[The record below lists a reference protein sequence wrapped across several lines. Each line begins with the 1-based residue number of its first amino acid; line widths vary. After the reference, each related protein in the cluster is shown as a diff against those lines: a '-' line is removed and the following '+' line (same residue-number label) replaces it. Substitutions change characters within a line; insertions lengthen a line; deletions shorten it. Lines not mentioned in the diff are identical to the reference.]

1 MNLIIKDRGMG
12 KTTDLLRLSDR
23 TKIPIICKDP
33 ELLKKMASDLLLD
46 IPSPISYYDCF
57 LGRKFT
63 KTKEVYIDE
72 LDWFLRTI
80 LNANVVCATMSPES
94 SSTTKAEVRSQ
105 LESLIDDI
113 SSGLQK
119 LKEDIRL

>member
-1 MNLIIKDRGMG
+1 
-12 KTTDLLRLSDR
+12 
-23 TKIPIICKDP
+23 
-33 ELLKKMASDLLLD
+33 
-46 IPSPISYYDCF
+46 

-63 KTKEVYIDE
+63 ETEKEVYIDD

>member
-23 TKIPIICKDP
+23 TKIPIVCKDP
-33 ELLKKMASDLLLD
+33 EHVRKMASELLLD
-46 IPSPISYYDCF
+46 IPAPISYYDCF
-57 LGRKFT
+57 IGRKST
-63 KTKEVYIDE
+63 EIKDVYIDE
-72 LDWFLRTI
+72 LDLFLRTI
-80 LNANVVCATMSPES
+80 LNANVICATMSPES
-94 SSTTKAEVRSQ
+94 SSTTKTEVRSQ

-113 SSGLQK
+113 SSGFQK